1 MLPETPHDQPF
12 EDIAPRWRRKVFTTG
27 DVDELAHHFKTE
39 GSHSIDG
46 IVPLDRNAPFA
57 FTRAEIDFGRIRLT
71 KGKSTAFQMEGH
83 ATCLTLTVAEAGS
96 CIVKGFVKGRE
107 VAIGSHRGDNVV
119 AGGWI
124 PGKSGVVEMSSDGLR
139 FVLRLDEQLVI
150 DQLAVT
156 QGFSK
161 RIPDGALALDL
172 STPVG
177 TNFRRAANFIWQQ
190 RTPPTELLRAAFDE
204 ILLQGVVSLFTPV
217 LSDGGPARVADPG
230 PSHLKR
236 ACELIRANVAE
247 PVRIAEIASQL
258 GISPRHLQAGFR
270 QHLGTT
276 PQRFLR
282 DCRLDEA
289 NRRLSAAKA
298 GATTTAIAYDCGF
311 GHLGEF
317 AQCYRLRFGESPSET
332 LRRSFGR
339 A

>member
-1 MLPETPHDQPF
+1 MPWRNRAFETQ
-12 EDIAPRWRRKVFTTG
+12 
-27 DVDELAHHFKTE
+27 DVDELIHHLNTQTHHQV
-39 GSHSIDG
+39 SSIT
-46 IVPLDRNAPFA
+46 PLEKGGAFS
-57 FTRAEIDFGRIRLT
+57 FTRLAMSLGRIELAR
-71 KGKSTAFQMEGH
+71 GRSTAIHME
-83 ATCLTLTVAEAGS
+83 ATPTCLTIILTEAGRS
-96 CIVKGFVKGRE
+96 VIRHRE
-107 VAIGSHRGDNVV
+107 I
-119 AGGWI
+119 
-124 PGKSGVVEMSSDGLR
+124 ELQSDGGETALVSNQTFEGVFRTSPDGTR
-139 FVLRLDEQLVI
+139 FVIQLEHSHLVEQLAATERSGKLLPKVP
-150 DQLAVT
+150 L
-156 QGFSK
+156 S
-161 RIPDGALALDL
+161 LDL

-332 LRRSFGR
+332 LRRSR
-339 A
+339 NAS